1 MSPRENQCQP
11 RLRLGLVDIDFL
23 GLTIS
28 HVTLSCSQYVYTVY
42 FLIFH
47 SPAMMKS
54 PYERNIL
61 DQTLNKQNTRNSLI
75 DWLALNM
82 LFSIPWKHYFICY
95 ARNNPPQDV
104 WYLCL
109 QTLNLIYLWHKKKS
123 NLLQILKIYI
133 SMNSPVIWLKYCRY
147 GLKHQPISTRHKIS

>member
-1 MSPRENQCQP
+1 MSTSASPW
-11 RLRLGLVDIDFL
+11 LGRHWFSRVDYFPCYPLVQSIC
-23 GLTIS
+23 I
-28 HVTLSCSQYVYTVY
+28 Y

-61 DQTLNKQNTRNSLI
+61 DQTLNKQNTRNSLM

-82 LFSIPWKHYFICY
+82 LFSIPWKHYFTGY
-95 ARNNPPQDV
+95 ARKNPPQDV